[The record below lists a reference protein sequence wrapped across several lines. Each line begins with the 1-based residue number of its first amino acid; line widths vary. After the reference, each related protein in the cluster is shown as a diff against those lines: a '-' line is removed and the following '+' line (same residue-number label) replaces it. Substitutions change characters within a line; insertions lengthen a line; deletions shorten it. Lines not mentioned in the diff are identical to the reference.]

1 MKKRL
6 FALVLVLTMV
16 LGLLPVTAAAE
27 DGKLYG
33 EVPIYLGFAD
43 VDYMA
48 EQVLKVVISG
58 KYRKDYDKF
67 QKVPLEKMPE
77 ACRED
82 CISEKELYGADSQAS
97 TTSIDLDSDGSAEMI
112 VTYRSYWG
120 NGGTRYDILTK
131 RDGKWIK
138 SDKFYAVFW
147 QPLKING
154 RIGLFLDNKCGWAQ
168 RDYSFVEF
176 KNGKLTP
183 AVVIDLQRYAD
194 KKKPSL
200 TITVNAAE
208 EDSDMNY
215 LF

>member
-1 MKKRL
+1 MDKKILCLSMCL
-6 FALVLVLTMV
+6 FAGNLVF
-16 LGLLPVTAAAE
+16 AAE
-27 DGKLYG
+27 SNKSA
-33 EVPIYLGFAD
+33 PAD
-43 VDYMA
+43 KEKPSLA

-77 ACRED
+77 VCRED
-82 CISEKELYGADSQAS
+82 CISEKELYGADSKAS

-138 SDKFYAVFW
+138 SDEFYAVFW

-154 RIGLFLDNKCGWAQ
+154 RIGLFLDNKCGWKQ
-168 RDYSFVEF
+168 RTYSFCEF
-176 KNGKLTP
+176 KNGKLVP
-183 AVVIDLQRYAD
+183 VVTIELERHHNQKDHRLSIQVFSAD
-194 KKKPSL
+194 E
-200 TITVNAAE
+200 A
-208 EDSDMNY
+208 DFNY

>member
-1 MKKRL
+1 MI
-6 FALVLVLTMV
+6 
-16 LGLLPVTAAAE
+16 LLCGSVIFAAE
-27 DGKLYG
+27 ATKSTQIY
-33 EVPIYLGFAD
+33 EVKPSL
-43 VDYMA
+43 A

-77 ACRED
+77 VCRED
-82 CISEKELYGADSQAS
+82 CISEKELYGADSKAS

-131 RDGKWIK
+131 RNGKWIK
-138 SDKFYAVFW
+138 GDGFGAMFW

-154 RIGLFLDNKCGWAQ
+154 RFGLLLDNKCGWSQ
-168 RDYSFVEF
+168 RNYSFCEF
-176 KNGKLTP
+176 KNGELVP
-183 AVVIDLQRYAD
+183 AVSIDLERYHNKEAHR
-194 KKKPSL
+194 L
-200 TITVNAAE
+200 TIQVHS
-208 EDSDMNY
+208 SDEADFNY